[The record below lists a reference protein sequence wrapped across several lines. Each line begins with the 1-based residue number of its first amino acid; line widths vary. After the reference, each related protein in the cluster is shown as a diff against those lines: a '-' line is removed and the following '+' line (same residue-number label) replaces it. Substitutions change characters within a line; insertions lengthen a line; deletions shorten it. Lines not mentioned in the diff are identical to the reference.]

1 MKPRILLP
9 LILFPLLPFSFLAQ
23 HRTEKSSNGNPLTD
37 IIDANSMK
45 QGKWIF
51 YDYDDNII
59 RTEVYK
65 DHELQSRSI
74 LIQGKE
80 IDATHYQIDESLK
93 VLLSNNPDFKS
104 VLFFGEVAINE
115 KGEVI
120 RVSFYN
126 NLDSKLENSLR
137 VEILQIIKEKYNGQ
151 GNLILTF

>member
-1 MKPRILLP
+1 MKPRILL
-9 LILFPLLPFSFLAQ
+9 LLVLLPFSFLAQ

-37 IIDANSMK
+37 IVDANSMK

-65 DHELQSRSI
+65 DHVLQSRNI
-74 LIQGKE
+74 VIQGKE
-80 IDATHYQIDESLK
+80 IDATNYHIDESLK
-93 VLLSNNPDFKS
+93 VLLSNNPDFKT
-104 VLFFGEVAINE
+104 VLFFGEAVINE
-115 KGEVI
+115 KGDVL

-126 NLDSKLENSLR
+126 KLDSKLENSLTE
-137 VEILQIIKEKYNGQ
+137 EILQIIKEKYKGQ